1 MKEWINDESSA
12 VDIVIL
18 PQDNV
23 ESLSDDDDDE
33 VQDDDVMIDNGLPND
48 VCGMLQV
55 LKVFLNG
62 EDNDDEVK
70 DDDNAKEENTECRAE
85 S

>member
-1 MKEWINDESSA
+1 
-12 VDIVIL
+12 
-18 PQDNV
+18 
-23 ESLSDDDDDE
+23 
-33 VQDDDVMIDNGLPND
+33 MIDNGLPND